1 MVNDPGFNRVSACIR
16 LINKTRYYMTFIARD
31 HRFEDLSVVEVIDRV
46 LRQRPSYKV
55 SIKILTVKQERNEER
70 WKKHIT

>member
-1 MVNDPGFNRVSACIR
+1 
-16 LINKTRYYMTFIARD
+16 MTFIARD
-31 HRFEDLSVVEVIDRV
+31 HRFEDLSVVEVIARV
-46 LRQRPSYKV
+46 YRQRPSYKV